1 MRIEIIESLLS
12 IDASA
17 WNQLAGESN
26 PFLQHAFLAALERHR
41 CLDEYGW
48 YSQHVAIFEHD
59 QLVAAMPMYI
69 KDNSYGELVFDW
81 AWADAYHRQGL
92 PYYPKLVTAIP
103 YTPATGPRLL
113 VHPEYDYITYAKAL
127 IDFALEHAEKLNMSS
142 MHWLFTDPRDT
153 NLLRERGMSMRLGC
167 QFHWTNHG
175 YESFDH
181 YLQTFSSQKR
191 KQIKRERKRVV
202 EQDIQIDIHHGDEMD
217 EELWTIYHRFYSSTF
232 DRKSGMATLSQ
243 AFFQEIGNTMPRN
256 VVVVFAQHQG
266 QYVASA
272 FNLAGTTT
280 LYGRH
285 WGCEG
290 HYHSLHFEACYYQG
304 LDYCIKQGL
313 QHFEPGAQGEHKISR
328 GFLPTETWSAH
339 WIANDV
345 FADAIQ
351 RFADQEQI
359 GMQHYIKSLEEHSP
373 FKQTVEPC
381 RHD

>member
-1 MRIEIIESLLS
+1 MRIEIIESLAS
-12 IDASA
+12 INSSA

-26 PFLQHAFLAALERHR
+26 PFLQHPFLIALERHR
-41 CLDEYGW
+41 CLDDYGW
-48 YSQHVAIFEHD
+48 YSQHIIIYEANI
-59 QLVAAMPMYI
+59 LVAAMPMYI

-81 AWADAYHRQGL
+81 AWAEAYHRQGM

-113 VHPEYDYITYAKAL
+113 VHPDYDYSTYANAL
-127 IDFALEHAEKLNMSS
+127 INYTLEHAEKLNMSS
-142 MHWLFTDPRDT
+142 VHWLFTDQRDT
-153 NLLRERGMSMRLGC
+153 TLLRGRGMSMRLGC
-167 QFHWTNHG
+167 QFHWTNHA
-175 YESFDH
+175 YESFEH

-202 EQDIQIDIHHGDEMD
+202 EQNIKLDIHHGDEMND
-217 EELWTIYHRFYSSTF
+217 ELWAIYHRFYSSTF

-243 AFFQEIGNTMPRN
+243 GFFQEIGDTMPHN
-256 VVVVFAQHQG
+256 VVIVFARHEG
-266 QYVASA
+266 KYVASA
-272 FNLAGTTT
+272 FNLAGNTT

-285 WGCEG
+285 WGCDG

-304 LDYCIKQGL
+304 LDYCIDRGL

-328 GFLPTETWSAH
+328 GFLPTATWSAH

-345 FADAIQ
+345 FSDAVK

-359 GMQHYIKSLEEHSP
+359 GMQHYIKSLEDHSP
-373 FKQTVEPC
+373 FKQMDNC
-381 RHD
+381 QHD